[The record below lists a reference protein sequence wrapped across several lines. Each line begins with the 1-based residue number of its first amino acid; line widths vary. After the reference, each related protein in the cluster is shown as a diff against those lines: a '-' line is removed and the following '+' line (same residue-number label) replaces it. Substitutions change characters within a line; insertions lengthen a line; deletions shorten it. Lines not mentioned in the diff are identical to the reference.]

1 MAPRRKKWTEE
12 EERSL
17 LEKYARMVADGSLS
31 CLRSRERRFRPVAAH
46 VNAAHHAVDPAS
58 YPFLWSWK
66 DAATK
71 VHNMRHQY
79 LLVKR
84 KLLALDPSRSA
95 VVDWVEQ
102 RGVSHWPNFVLYRSV
117 FGDAPLPDPAPG
129 SAFNNDGELGLGLGF
144 DSEPEGRDEGSDQE
158 VEEEDEGFDYNEVV
172 PIVAELP
179 PPLPPAADM
188 SSMKARNATRAE
200 MRLREWE
207 ARMEERDE
215 ERESARKER
224 ETVALEKEEEREQ
237 RRRQARHQWREEEL
251 EWEERMDGRRQEWKK
266 RVEGM
271 LREHR
276 AEMEGIQARIL
287 HEQQSLIGQLLGVLS
302 QWPPSPVF
310 GGLSDGGGS
319 STALGNHHQ
328 HQQAHS
334 QPVPYPSQ
342 MIQGLH
348 HVTGIVPGEHRA
360 GGDGPDDHFM
370 VD

>member
-17 LEKYARMVADGSLS
+17 LKKYAGMVADGSLS
-31 CLRSRERRFRPVAAH
+31 CLRSRERRFRLVAAH
-46 VNAAHHAVDPAS
+46 VNAAHHAVKPSA
-58 YPFLWSWK
+58 YPFLWTWK

-79 LLVKR
+79 LLAKR
-84 KLLALDPSRSA
+84 KLLALDPPRSA
-95 VVDWVEQ
+95 SVDVAEQ
-102 RGVSHWPNFVLYRSV
+102 RGVSHWPNFLLYRSV

-129 SAFNNDGELGLGLGF
+129 GAFDNDGELGLGLGF
-144 DSEPEGRDEGSDQE
+144 DSKPEGGDEGADQE
-158 VEEEDEGFDYNEVV
+158 VEEEDEGFDFNEVV
-172 PIVAELP
+172 PIAAEP
-179 PPLPPAADM
+179 PPPPAADM

-215 ERESARKER
+215 ERERARKER
-224 ETVALEKEEEREQ
+224 AKAALEAEEEREQ
-237 RRRQARHQWREEEL
+237 RRRQARHQWMEEEP

-271 LREHR
+271 LSEHR
-276 AEMEGIQARIL
+276 AEIEGIQARIL

-302 QWPPSPVF
+302 QRPPSPVF

-328 HQQAHS
+328 LAHS
-334 QPVPYPSQ
+334 HPVPYLSQ

-348 HVTGIVPGEHRA
+348 HVTGIVPGEQRA

-370 VD
+370 VDD